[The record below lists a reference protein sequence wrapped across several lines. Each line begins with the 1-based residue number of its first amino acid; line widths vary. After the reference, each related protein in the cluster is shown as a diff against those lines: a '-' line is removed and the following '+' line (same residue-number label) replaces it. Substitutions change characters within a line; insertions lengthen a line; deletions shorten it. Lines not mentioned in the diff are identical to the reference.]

1 MGFGGTTRRTG
12 GWASLSRA
20 APGTEEGTF
29 WSLGL
34 QATWLEAAGV
44 QGDEP
49 HPAVLSG
56 AGGGVAGH
64 QLDRD

>member
-1 MGFGGTTRRTG
+1 MTRCAG
-12 GWASLSRA
+12 GWASISRA

-34 QATWLEAAGV
+34 QATWVEAAGV
-44 QGDEP
+44 QGDES

-56 AGGGVAGH
+56 EGGG
-64 QLDRD
+64 LRDTS